1 MISFIHEDFLLETET
16 ARRLYHEVSKELP
29 IIDYHNHLSAKDIAE
44 HRQFQD
50 LTEIWL
56 AGDHY
61 KWRAMRAMGV
71 DEYYITGNASNKEK
85 FEKWAET
92 VPSTLR
98 NPLYHWS
105 HLELKRYFGID
116 ELLQPKS
123 SDRIYAT
130 ANEQL
135 ALSSHNA
142 VSLLKKMKV
151 EVLCTTDDPLD
162 GLEHHMKIET
172 DKDITFKVLPT
183 WRPDRL
189 LSVNNTVSLLEITER
204 LEALTGIKI
213 TDIASYLDAIEARH
227 TFFHKAGCR
236 LSDHGLNNFSSK
248 PYDEQEVANDFI
260 AVMNGAT
267 LSDHKTQNLQ
277 SMLLHEMA
285 IMDFKKS
292 WVQQFHL
299 GSLRDANAGGLQRLG
314 KDTGFDTIGDF
325 NQATG
330 LARFLT
336 ELEAID
342 MLPKTIIYNVNPAQN
357 AVFATMAGTFND
369 GSVMGKIQWGAAWWF
384 LDQKDGME
392 EHLDV
397 LSNLGLL
404 RPFVGM
410 LTDSR
415 SLLSFPRHEYFRRIL
430 CNMFGNDVQKGLVPN
445 DRSLLEE
452 YISAISYN
460 NAKKYF
466 PF

>member
-1 MISFIHEDFLLETET
+1 
-16 ARRLYHEVSKELP
+16 
-29 IIDYHNHLSAKDIAE
+29 
-44 HRQFQD
+44 
-50 LTEIWL
+50 
-56 AGDHY
+56 
-61 KWRAMRAMGV
+61 
-71 DEYYITGNASNKEK
+71 
-85 FEKWAET
+85 
-92 VPSTLR
+92 
-98 NPLYHWS
+98 
-105 HLELKRYFGID
+105 
-116 ELLQPKS
+116 
-123 SDRIYAT
+123 
-130 ANEQL
+130 
-135 ALSSHNA
+135 
-142 VSLLKKMKV
+142 
-151 EVLCTTDDPLD
+151 
-162 GLEHHMKIET
+162 
-172 DKDITFKVLPT
+172 
-183 WRPDRL
+183 
-189 LSVNNTVSLLEITER
+189 
-204 LEALTGIKI
+204 
-213 TDIASYLDAIEARH
+213 
-227 TFFHKAGCR
+227 
-236 LSDHGLNNFSSK
+236 
-248 PYDEQEVANDFI
+248 
-260 AVMNGAT
+260 
-267 LSDHKTQNLQ
+267 
-277 SMLLHEMA
+277 MLLHEMA